1 MANQDSIFYK
11 IGAQVR
17 ESINDS
23 ISSVPQLNGDN
34 IFLGDNSFY
43 GLVTAGS
50 LHTFNITS
58 GNTDLIE
65 ISAINTNATYDTHVL
80 ILNDNITTSTAAFI
94 SGKLTINVP
103 SDQTNSTETISELAD
118 IIITAVGDDF
128 SVRVYPG
135 AGNVESK
142 TVDAIYDGITPGT
155 PTSTTA
161 LSGNTFRTLNNALFG
176 KNVTI
181 TGDLTVNGA
190 TTTVQT
196 TELDIQDNVI
206 TLSKGASQGNWYQDA
221 GLFFERASEL
231 KSTAII
237 WDESEDVFV
246 VGEIDSSGNSYEMTE
261 FGVASGG
268 NGVQFSLDGAATSD
282 SQTTITSVSLG
293 DSVAITNSSNSDYI
307 FIKNPGGD
315 EVLRIA
321 PNATG
326 VFTPLV
332 IDTHNIFIG
341 SESDYENSSLVVI
354 SSFDIQAASSTSDNS
369 DVFNITPGP
378 LKVGSLSITDA
389 SLGQQDLGD
398 LSDFTAGLG
407 S

>member
-23 ISSVPQLNGDN
+23 ISSVPQLNADN

-50 LHTFNITS
+50 LHTFDITDS
-58 GNTDLIE
+58 GGTTPLIE
-65 ISAINTNATYDTHVL
+65 ISAINPNGTYTTHEVA
-80 ILNDNITTSTAAFI
+80 LNNTLTTSAAVL
-94 SGKLTINVP
+94 SLGALTITVGTHT
-103 SDQTNSTETISELAD
+103 DSTETISELAD
-118 IIITAVGDDF
+118 IIITEVGGDF

-135 AGNVESK
+135 QGNIQSK
-142 TVDAIYDGITPGT
+142 TIGAINGGVAGSPAD
-155 PTSTTA
+155 TTA
-161 LSGNTFRTLNNALFG
+161 LSGNTFKTLNNALFG

-206 TLSKGASQGNWYQDA
+206 TLSKGASLGNWYQDA
-221 GLFFERASEL
+221 GLFFERASGL

-246 VGEIDSSGNSYEMTE
+246 VGEIDSSGNSYEMTG
-261 FGVASGG
+261 FGSGTA
-268 NGVQFSLDGAATSD
+268 NGVQFSLDGAAISD
-282 SQTTITSVSLG
+282 DQTTISSVSVG
-293 DSVAITNSSNSDYI
+293 DSVAITNGSSTDYI
-307 FIKNPGGD
+307 FIKNPGGN

-332 IDTHNIFIG
+332 TGTHNIFIG
-341 SESDYENSSLVVI
+341 EETAYGNSELTSI
-354 SSFDIQAASSTSDNS
+354 SSFDIQTASSTSDNS

-389 SLGQQDLGD
+389 SFGQQDLGD